1 MAEALVHDAEGR
13 GLRLTP
19 PTDVRE
25 QPGSGIAGTVDRRA
39 VVVGAAGWL
48 EELGFTGARSRG
60 ERIGR

>member
-1 MAEALVHDAEGR
+1 MAF
-13 GLRLTP
+13 GLTS

-48 EELGFTGARSRG
+48 EELGFTGARSRS